1 MAERNYPNAWV
12 VATISLLGLLA
23 PAALR
28 AERSATAP
36 AVKPRDAPAKVAR
49 ASLGPVAE
57 AAFSGR
63 GVLAIGYLD
72 RGSDLS
78 YEGASS
84 APLLEELRESL
95 LGRKSFR
102 DALGL
107 AGYAGVGLARCEN
120 SDHMI
125 RRMST
130 GEFAVVF
137 ATAQVFTRH
146 LDIER
151 EAGAG
156 DPGAYDPVL
165 QFRLPGD
172 VLQGRGVGRGAIV
185 FIGPGSSLWE
195 SENPTLEEI
204 SVALWGI
211 EPAIVGTERL
221 AEYIVPL
228 GELAAKV
235 DDLEMAPPLVCGD
248 APSVVKHV
256 VSGLVQVGICDKA
269 ALDRWGTL
277 DRPGAEPVPLYRV
290 VLETEPTTPTDPI
303 LIATDLLVA
312 DRDRRLASELILA
325 ISEFFN
331 QYPRPAAWAWVDPS
345 NREFFESW
353 ARTRQAAEPEFDDE
367 ALGDDAAPGV
377 SVEEAPRSALPG
389 L

>member
-1 MAERNYPNAWV
+1 MPERNYPNAWA

-28 AERSATAP
+28 AERAASAP
-36 AVKPRDAPAKVAR
+36 AVKPRDVPAKVAR
-49 ASLGPVAE
+49 ASLGPMDE
-57 AAFSGR
+57 GAFSGR
-63 GVLAIGYLD
+63 GVLNIGYLD

-84 APLLEELRESL
+84 APLLEELRKSL
-95 LGRKSFR
+95 LGRKSFA
-102 DALGL
+102 DALGS
-107 AGYAGVGLARCEN
+107 AGYAGVGLARCED
-120 SDHMI
+120 SDQMI

-156 DPGAYDPVL
+156 DRGTYDPVL

-172 VLQGRGVGRGAIV
+172 VLRGRGVGRGAVV

-204 SVALWGI
+204 SAAFWGV

-228 GELAAKV
+228 GELASNV
-235 DDLEMAPPLVCGD
+235 DDLEMASPLVCGD

-256 VSGLVQVGICDKA
+256 VSGLVEVGICDRA

-303 LIATDLLVA
+303 LIATSLLAA

-353 ARTRQAAEPEFDDE
+353 VRAEQAAEPESDDE
-367 ALGDDAAPGV
+367 TADDDATSGA
-377 SVEEAPRSALPG
+377 SDEEAPRSALPG